1 MSNDKSQM
9 TGTDST
15 STDDYDIDNP
25 ITFSLT
31 VIFSPQKV
39 ITLIPSINCMYPKH
53 TKFTYFCIP
62 ASFIL

>member
-31 VIFSPQKV
+31 DSVVILAIQKG
-39 ITLIPSINCMYPKH
+39 
-53 TKFTYFCIP
+53 
-62 ASFIL
+62 